1 MFGSGTKAASK
12 ELEPKS
18 SPVART
24 VERFLADALQHAD
37 PRPRGGAEFRNPKSE
52 IFGSDVAKFRI
63 QNS

>member
-1 MFGSGTKAASK
+1 MFGSGAKAASK

-24 VERFLADALQHAD
+24 VARFLADALRHAD
-37 PRPRGGAEFRNPKSE
+37 PRPRGEWAEFRNPKSE
-52 IFGSDVAKFRI
+52 MGGWAEFRI